1 MEHTESVQWTL
12 ICLTLAAAAGLGCVL
27 ASQQAMPG
35 LWRQAKLEQQLAR
48 NVTLVVSL
56 IGGALAILG

>member
-1 MEHTESVQWTL
+1 MEHTESVHWAL

-35 LWRQAKLEQQLAR
+35 LWWQAKLEKQLAQIA
-48 NVTLVVSL
+48 TLVVAL